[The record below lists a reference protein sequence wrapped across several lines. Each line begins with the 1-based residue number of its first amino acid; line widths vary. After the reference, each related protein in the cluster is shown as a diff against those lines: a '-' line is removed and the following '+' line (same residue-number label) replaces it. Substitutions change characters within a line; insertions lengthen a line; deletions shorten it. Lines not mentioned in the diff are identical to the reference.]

1 MKSDPNPMESKC
13 EIDMTILTFEILS
26 MQVFDDLRNYVKA
39 GREVSDKN
47 HHREICPNKFHP
59 SRP

>member
-1 MKSDPNPMESKC
+1 
-13 EIDMTILTFEILS
+13 

-47 HHREICPNKFHP
+47 HHREFVPVGHDAKNYKRNEDDQFK
-59 SRP
+59 